1 MANWMQNV
9 VNNIQESQN
18 KAGEF
23 LNGIITDKKTE
34 YIDHRT
40 AIVPGVYAGNSV
52 YRKQALEH
60 IWGVYNMLP
69 DVLTQSMGKLFEI
82 ATESMLPPKN
92 MKSLLDYTHDGA
104 SVYSTNIR
112 SKYINLKDKKVENL
126 STVSKSSY
134 MPWYFTDDDNL
145 VGANYAEY
153 WNIGTPS
160 NVFEHRRTSKE
171 IERDARKAEK
181 KAKKD
186 ARKQVR
192 EEKQE
197 ERIERIEGKNS
208 KRAERVEDRINK
220 RRTKKES
227 KNKPNE
233 PTNTLNFYDG
243 SYRDM
248 YYEDFLYETIET
260 GIVNEEGDFEDEK
273 IPVDFVLRS
282 RLLRKTSELFD
293 KGKIHYD
300 EQIYGNLL
308 EKTGGYVDSLGGGQ
322 DRGRGKSLK
331 DRDGKFFRSWSH
343 AKRYSLLG
351 DSMRNGKTKSE
362 IDTAIISKVKTQPN
376 RDSLILNTVLQS
388 NGLIKISPTKEDNAN
403 GLYANLKKCMFSI
416 ENLALLDA
424 HHVQYKERDGQGVEY
439 DYYRD
444 MKAKRI
450 MWFPPYDLKFSDNS
464 NVQWNE
470 TNFIGRGEPIYTY
483 ANTKRS
489 GTLSF
494 TMLIDHPSIIHN
506 FKNGHFNDSKL
517 LKFFN
522 GDVKSDD
529 FEEKT
534 FNVSTYRYE
543 VKEKNSGDG
552 EPQEAVDIDGPCS
565 CFSVYFPY
573 GYSGYFY
580 SKDKADET
588 TIDWLYEG
596 VGKATNDD
604 IICKNQ
610 GYEMNEGTG
619 ISKRELHNLD
629 EINIKKIEKGKWKQ
643 NGYKRYGAGRTFRI
657 TIARNDKEYTYTTD
671 VRLLHKYFGYVSC
684 TINNIDINKN
694 GSVTIKVGYIANG
707 TKRTATIPLEKKYI
721 LERVCFSDTSGCYY
735 IPGKDDYD
743 GKGLYMIDKYDSF
756 IRFDEHL
763 EESMC
768 TNSTNSSVFNYE
780 KTTERNVSQCKD
792 IDDIT
797 ERDDVE
803 KLSFKDVYDLFNN
816 NEAQKEQVESSNPT
830 EDEKSEYEKIRD
842 GIVIDGKPIKDYSDE
857 EIQSKVS
864 EKNDKLNDL
873 NERHDPED
881 EKNDLSYYIKKC
893 QEEIRHLENEQEYR
907 KKNGEKKTKSEDIT
921 EKNGDTTPKKLKNAL
936 NGETDIEKIIVKGV
950 YTGTD
955 GNVQNTC
962 KRRCE
967 IIKTWLKQYFSNAT
981 IETSYAYA
989 GQEPKIDSI
998 HTGDAVKNRR
1008 VDVYVMYKG
1017 SEILS
1022 PQGETELPKEE
1033 EKPTEGMKKSIYET
1047 EEGFSVYNEAE
1058 YFSTL
1063 SETNNIAYNE
1073 IKDKIKNFNPA
1084 FHSITPEGFAM
1095 RLNFLHGCTR
1105 QGKTLEGPNSDK
1117 VATNLAFGRP
1127 PVCVLRIGDF
1137 IHTKMIIRTLS
1148 INYETGSGIQ
1158 WDLNPEGV
1166 GIQPMFAKVQ
1176 MGIDLIGGQSLEEP
1190 VRQLNNALNG
1200 LHYANS
1206 GIINGKKK

>member
-1 MANWMQNV
+1 
-9 VNNIQESQN
+9 
-18 KAGEF
+18 
-23 LNGIITDKKTE
+23 
-34 YIDHRT
+34 
-40 AIVPGVYAGNSV
+40 
-52 YRKQALEH
+52 
-60 IWGVYNMLP
+60 MLP

-192 EEKQE
+192 EEKQK
-197 ERIERIEGKNS
+197 ERIERIGEKNN
-208 KRAERVEDRINK
+208 KRAERVEGRINK
-220 RRTKKES
+220 RRAKKES

-233 PTNTLNFYDG
+233 PTNNLNFYDG

-260 GIVNEEGDFEDEK
+260 GIINEEGDFNDVK

-308 EKTGGYVDSLGGGQ
+308 EKTGDYIDSLGGGQ

-331 DRDGKFFRSWSH
+331 DRDDKFFRSWSH

-351 DSMRNGKTKSE
+351 DSMRNGKTKKK
-362 IDTAIISKVKTQPN
+362 IDVAIFNNVKTQPN
-376 RDSLILNTVLQS
+376 RTILNKNTVLQS
-388 NGLIKISPTKEDNAN
+388 NGLIKISPTREDKI
-403 GLYANLKKCMFSI
+403 GGKDTLYGNIKKCMFSI
-416 ENLALLDA
+416 ENLALMDTF
-424 HHVQYKERDGQGVEY
+424 KGNNKSR
-439 DYYRD
+439 
-444 MKAKRI
+444 RI

-494 TMLIDHPSIIHN
+494 TMLIDNPTIIHN
-506 FKNGHFNDSKL
+506 LKNSQSDNEL
-517 LKFFN
+517 LRFFN
-522 GDVKSDD
+522 GDIDEAY
-529 FEEKT
+529 FESKT
-534 FNVSTYRYE
+534 FNHSTYKIE
-543 VKEKNSGDG
+543 ATKPAESVNKDN
-552 EPQEAVDIDGPCS
+552 EPQT
-565 CFSVYFPY
+565 CFSIYFPY
-573 GYSGYFY
+573 GYSGQTEENTPDFFKGAWRHWLINGIGKTFNEHIARIF
-580 SKDKADET
+580 SKS
-588 TIDWLYEG
+588 
-596 VGKATNDD
+596 
-604 IICKNQ
+604 
-610 GYEMNEGTG
+610 GYETDKDDG
-619 ISKRELHNLD
+619 ISSINCDYVKYSIKNFSFDKGGWATCIITRDDDESVKVNFNEFNIWLIYNIDDLEDYKVEKSEIIDKGKKVKISIEYAKENKRETH
-629 EINIKKIEKGKWKQ
+629 EAVIGVEHIM
-643 NGYKRYGAGRTFRI
+643 
-657 TIARNDKEYTYTTD
+657 EYY
-671 VRLLHKYFGYVSC
+671 LLCNTSIC
-684 TINNIDINKN
+684 E
-694 GSVTIKVGYIANG
+694 
-707 TKRTATIPLEKKYI
+707 PLEKK
-721 LERVCFSDTSGCYY
+721 LKNSNERFFDIGKQHTARIRVDSDIEICENGDAY
-735 IPGKDDYD
+735 
-743 GKGLYMIDKYDSF
+743 
-756 IRFDEHL
+756 
-763 EESMC
+763 
-768 TNSTNSSVFNYE
+768 NYT
-780 KTTERNVSQCKD
+780 KTTKRNVQPCKD
-792 IDDIT
+792 IDNLKDG
-797 ERDDVE
+797 VE
-803 KLSFKDVYDLFNN
+803 KLSYKEVYAIL
-816 NEAQKEQVESSNPT
+816 EEGKESNT
-830 EDEKSEYEKIRD
+830 
-842 GIVIDGKPIKDYSDE
+842 
-857 EIQSKVS
+857 
-864 EKNDKLNDL
+864 
-873 NERHDPED
+873 
-881 EKNDLSYYIKKC
+881 
-893 QEEIRHLENEQEYR
+893 
-907 KKNGEKKTKSEDIT
+907 
-921 EKNGDTTPKKLKNAL
+921 KLKKACI
-936 NGETDIEKIIVKGV
+936 GEYNIDSIRIVGC
-950 YTGTD
+950 YTGTK
-955 GNVQNTC
+955 GKVQETC
-962 KRRCE
+962 KKRCKVVQE
-967 IIKTWLKQYFSNAT
+967 WLKYIFPNAKQ
-981 IETSYAYA
+981 IEIDESGAIYGGTEPPI
-989 GQEPKIDSI
+989 GQI
-998 HTGDAVKNRR
+998 HTEDAVKMRR
-1008 VDVYVMYKG
+1008 VDVYISYDTNMNDEKNK
-1017 SEILS
+1017 
-1022 PQGETELPKEE
+1022 KEE
-1033 EKPTEGMKKSIYET
+1033 KKDASSTTETTTDIYNTEK
-1047 EEGFSVYNEAE
+1047 EGFSVYNEAE

-1063 SETNNIAYNE
+1063 SETNNVAYNE

-1137 IHTKMIIRTLS
+1137 INTKMIIRTLS

-1190 VRQLNNALNG
+1190 VKQLNNALNG

-1206 GIINGKKK
+1206 GIINGSKYIVEVKEMTLGNFGDKLNLNISTTDALNKISKQGYL

>member
-9 VNNIQESQN
+9 VDNVRESQG
-18 KAGEF
+18 KASDF

-145 VGANYAEY
+145 VGVNYAEY

-160 NVFEHRRTSKE
+160 NVFEHRRTAKE

-192 EEKQE
+192 EERRE
-197 ERIERIEGKNS
+197 ERQEKRINRIEEKN
-208 KRAERVEDRINK
+208 KERAERVEKRINK
-220 RRTKKES
+220 RKES

-233 PTNTLNFYDG
+233 PTNNLNFYDG
-243 SYRDM
+243 SYKDM
-248 YYEDFLYETIET
+248 YYEDFLYETVET
-260 GIVNEEGDFEDEK
+260 GIINEDGDFEVEE

-282 RLLRKTSELFD
+282 RLLRKTTELFER
-293 KGKIHYD
+293 GNIHYD

-362 IDTAIISKVKTQPN
+362 IDTVIINKVKTQPN
-376 RDSLILNTVLQS
+376 RNSLTKNTVLQS
-388 NGLIKISPTKEDNAN
+388 NGLVKISPTREDKI
-403 GLYANLKKCMFSI
+403 GGKDTLYGNIKKCMFSI
-416 ENLALLDA
+416 ENLALMDTF
-424 HHVQYKERDGQGVEY
+424 KGNN
-439 DYYRD
+439 
-444 MKAKRI
+444 KSKRI

-494 TMLIDHPSIIHN
+494 TMLIDNPSIIHN
-506 FKNGHFNDSKL
+506 LKNSNGDEGL
-517 LKFFN
+517 LRFFN
-522 GDVKSDD
+522 GDIDKTY
-529 FEEKT
+529 FESKT
-534 FNVSTYRYE
+534 FNHSTYKIE
-543 VKEKNSGDG
+543 APKPTESVNKDN
-552 EPQEAVDIDGPCS
+552 EPQT
-565 CFSVYFPY
+565 CFSIYFPY
-573 GYSGYFY
+573 GYSGQTNENSPEIFKGAWRYWLLDGIGRAFNVY
-580 SKDKADET
+580 LSRIFSK
-588 TIDWLYEG
+588 G
-596 VGKATNDD
+596 
-604 IICKNQ
+604 
-610 GYEMNEGTG
+610 GYETEKEDG
-619 ISKRELHNLD
+619 ISSINCDYTKYSIEEFEFDNGGWAKCTITKDDNKNVKVNFEGFNMWFIYDIDDLKNYAVKKSEIIDNGKKVKIVIEYDGDEKREEHEAVIGVEHIMEYYLFF
-629 EINIKKIEKGKWKQ
+629 
-643 NGYKRYGAGRTFRI
+643 RTS
-657 TIARNDKEYTYTTD
+657 
-671 VRLLHKYFGYVSC
+671 SC
-684 TINNIDINKN
+684 D
-694 GSVTIKVGYIANG
+694 
-707 TKRTATIPLEKKYI
+707 PLEKKRKNENERFLDIGKQHTARIRVDSNIEICENGDAFNYTKTTRRNVRPCDDIENLKDGTERLSYRDAFDI
-721 LERVCFSDTSGCYY
+721 LEGN
-735 IPGKDDYD
+735 K
-743 GKGLYMIDKYDSF
+743 K
-756 IRFDEHL
+756 
-763 EESMC
+763 ESN
-768 TNSTNSSVFNYE
+768 T
-780 KTTERNVSQCKD
+780 
-792 IDDIT
+792 
-797 ERDDVE
+797 
-803 KLSFKDVYDLFNN
+803 
-816 NEAQKEQVESSNPT
+816 
-830 EDEKSEYEKIRD
+830 
-842 GIVIDGKPIKDYSDE
+842 
-857 EIQSKVS
+857 
-864 EKNDKLNDL
+864 
-873 NERHDPED
+873 
-881 EKNDLSYYIKKC
+881 
-893 QEEIRHLENEQEYR
+893 
-907 KKNGEKKTKSEDIT
+907 
-921 EKNGDTTPKKLKNAL
+921 KLKKACI
-936 NGETDIEKIIVKGV
+936 GEYGIDSIRIVGC
-950 YTGTD
+950 YTGTK
-955 GNVQNTC
+955 GVVQNTC
-962 KRRCE
+962 KKRCE
-967 IIKTWLKQYFSNAT
+967 VVQEWLKEKLSNAKK
-981 IETSYAYA
+981 IEIDENGAIY
-989 GQEPKIDSI
+989 GGPEPPIDQI
-998 HTGDAVKNRR
+998 HTENAVKMRR
-1008 VDVYVMYKG
+1008 VDVYINYDTNMIDEKNKTEVKKD
-1017 SEILS
+1017 ELS
-1022 PQGETELPKEE
+1022 ASKTL
-1033 EKPTEGMKKSIYET
+1033 TDVYNT
-1047 EEGFSVYNEAE
+1047 EESGFSVYNEAE

-1105 QGKTLEGPNSDK
+1105 QGDTSEGSNSDK

-1137 IHTKMIIRTLS
+1137 INTKMIIRTLS

-1190 VRQLNNALNG
+1190 VSQLNNALNG

-1206 GIINGKKK
+1206 GIINGKKKE